1 MDITPP
7 IRLLFIL
14 PAVIFDA
21 IVGFLLTLGLYRKFG
36 PYRYKMPLVNLI
48 IRDGI
53 LYFAVVFV
61 SNVAWIVVNTLLADK
76 PVSTLIS
83 SDIIKLNPVSVA
95 DRTPVYS
102 NGNVSWQNLSL
113 LVVCIYSSH
122 CFIPQ
127 QLVCLVGF

>member
-1 MDITPP
+1 
-7 IRLLFIL
+7 
-14 PAVIFDA
+14 
-21 IVGFLLTLGLYRKFG
+21 
-36 PYRYKMPLVNLI
+36 MPLVNLI

-61 SNVAWIVVNTLLADK
+61 SNIAWIVVNTLLADK
-76 PVSTLIS
+76 PVSMLIS
-83 SDIIKLNPVSVA
+83 SDIVKLNPVSVA
-95 DRTPVYS
+95 NRTPVYS

-113 LVVCIYSSH
+113 LVVCIYSSR

>member
-102 NGNVSWQNLSL
+102 HGNVSWQNLLL